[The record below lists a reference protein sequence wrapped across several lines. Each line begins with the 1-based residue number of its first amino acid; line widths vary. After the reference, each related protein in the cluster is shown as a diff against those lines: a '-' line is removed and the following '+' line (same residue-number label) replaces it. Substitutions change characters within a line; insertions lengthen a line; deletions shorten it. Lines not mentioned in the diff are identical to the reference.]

1 MLEDGTHSLEMWRNS
16 IGSSRR
22 MLRGRIR
29 AWRIELRKC
38 LDGVLSDLGLE
49 DDSSDDMELLVDDL
63 DEEQLDPG
71 APEGETLGLPSSWSK
86 DTLRDEWAMLC
97 ATYEL
102 TLRIGQAYDQLA
114 EVRTKVRHR
123 AVLIQVKDKHVRG
136 QAANLRSKKDIS
148 ATAKDAVAVA
158 DIYNHNF
165 DRLVT
170 LQSCLPPLPQGTW
183 IPEPLRRI
191 DTQKDLQVTSLK
203 ATRNAGDSKR
213 TRSWIF
219 HVVGP
224 RSSSVDDRADWEQE
238 SEWPGVLP
246 RTLVC

>member
-1 MLEDGTHSLEMWRNS
+1 
-16 IGSSRR
+16 
-22 MLRGRIR
+22 
-29 AWRIELRKC
+29 
-38 LDGVLSDLGLE
+38 
-49 DDSSDDMELLVDDL
+49 

-86 DTLRDEWAMLC
+86 ETLRDEWAMLC

-102 TLRIGQAYDQLA
+102 TLRIGQAYDLLA
-114 EVRTKVRHR
+114 DVRTKVRHR

-224 RSSSVDDRADWEQE
+224 RSSNALPAARRVDWFRTWAAKLRTDEEVNLLIADAWRARAGFRTAAREWRRCVEGLPKYHTPGSKAYALEKADMFDRM
-238 SEWPGVLP
+238 
-246 RTLVC
+246 